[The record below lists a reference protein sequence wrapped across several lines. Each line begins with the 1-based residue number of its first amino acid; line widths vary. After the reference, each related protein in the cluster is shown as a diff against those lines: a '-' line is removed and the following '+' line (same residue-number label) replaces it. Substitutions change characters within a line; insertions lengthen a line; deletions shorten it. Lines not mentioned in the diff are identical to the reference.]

1 MNNCTYI
8 FIEYMF
14 SLFFYKCICTHRA
27 QITVQCGIVSAC
39 VCAHACN
46 HTYLHAF
53 TGTTLRTV
61 CIYAA
66 SKNVPYLKQQ

>member
-14 SLFFYKCICTHRA
+14 SLFFINVYVHIERRF
-27 QITVQCGIVSAC
+27 TVQCGIVSAC

-53 TGTTLRTV
+53 IGTTLRTV